1 MIQRPADST
10 DLAVLA
16 DLAPEL
22 ATTFVSVASDI
33 ALVIGPDGVIR
44 NVAQGDEPLVRQ
56 ADQWVGQPF
65 VDAVS
70 AETRGKI
77 QQLLQDVDARG
88 VSPRREVILPG
99 AQGAEIPVA
108 FSAIRLGRDGPVLAV
123 GRDLRAIA
131 AIQQRFVE
139 AQQELERDYWRQ
151 RQAETRYRQL
161 FHVATDAV
169 LVVDAATLAIAE
181 ANLAAAALFGRP
193 AEQLAGTLAAAG
205 FGPASRPAVEALLST
220 ARTTGKPSEIRAR
233 LSMALPGEEAPLVD
247 LSATPFRAAGE
258 SGARLLLLVRARR
271 ALPGVADD
279 RRRLADY
286 VENTP
291 DAVVVTDS
299 SGRVLSANMALLR
312 LCLPGTDPMRLR
324 GRPLVQLLG
333 DPGHQLEALLL
344 QARRQGVVPQAT
356 LQLGGHGSQPLLQIE
371 ASATLLDEG
380 DQECIGFTLR
390 RLAQLPTAL
399 PPVNGLAEA
408 IEGLVGQL
416 GRVSLPELMQEAT
429 HLAERHLIR
438 QALGRAQGDAA
449 IAADWLGITADSLAL
464 RMHRHGL
471 FADGAGLAPPPGLL
485 N

>member
-1 MIQRPADST
+1 MSQRPADST
-10 DLAVLA
+10 DLAMLA

-65 VDAVS
+65 VDAVTVD
-70 AETRGKI
+70 TRGKI
-77 QQLLQDVDARG
+77 QQLLQDVDTRG
-88 VSPRREVILPG
+88 VSRRREVALPG
-99 AQGAEIPVA
+99 AQGGEIPVA
-108 FSAIRLGRDGPVLAV
+108 FAAIRLGHNGPVLAV

-139 AQQELERDYWRQ
+139 AQQEMERDYWRQ
-151 RQAETRYRQL
+151 RQTETRYRQL
-161 FHVATDAV
+161 FQVATDAV
-169 LVVDAATLAIAE
+169 LVVDAATLAIVE
-181 ANLAAAALFGRP
+181 ANGAAATLFGLPPERLVG
-193 AEQLAGTLAAAG
+193 QAAVGG
-205 FGPASRPAVEALLST
+205 FGMASRPAIQALLVT

-233 LSMALPGEEAPLVD
+233 LSMVAPDGEAPLVD

-258 SGARLLLLVRARR
+258 AGAQLLLLVRARR
-271 ALPGVADD
+271 VLAGVSAD
-279 RRRLADY
+279 RQRLVDY

-291 DAVVVTDS
+291 DAVVITDS

-312 LCLPGTDPMRLR
+312 LCVPGTDALRLR
-324 GRPLVQLLG
+324 GRALAQLLG
-333 DPGHQLEALLL
+333 DPARQLEALLL
-344 QARRQGVVPQAT
+344 QARHHGIVPQA
-356 LQLGGHGSQPLLQIE
+356 QFQIGGQGSQPLLQVE
-371 ASATLLDEG
+371 ASATFLDEG

-390 RLAQLPTAL
+390 RLAQLPATLLA
-399 PPVNGLAEA
+399 PVNGLAEA

-438 QALGRAQGDAA
+438 QALARAQGDNTM
-449 IAADWLGITADSLAL
+449 AADWLGITTDSLAL

-471 FADGAGLAPPPGLL
+471 VTEDRSGHPPNLL